1 MSFCS
6 FPQQC
11 WYLDGKLIERAGRGM
26 QLGFE
31 NRQVLG
37 RNLEIAMAEQERNA
51 AWTDAS
57 VERGRSQTGGVAR

>member
-1 MSFCS
+1 
-6 FPQQC
+6 
-11 WYLDGKLIERAGRGM
+11 M